1 MYEVEV
7 TSGRRVRVLGRMTG
21 YTCVVCGNTKVKD
34 SSVTFHRIPKEV
46 ERRARWLKVFDIREE
61 VIRRVPEFAV
71 VTFLM
76 EAAAKNQ
83 ALL

>member
-1 MYEVEV
+1 M
-7 TSGRRVRVLGRMTG
+7 LGRIAG
-21 YTCVVCGNTKVKD
+21 HTCVVCGNTKVKD

-46 ERRARWLKVFDIREE
+46 ERRARWLKVFDIRE
-61 VIRRVPEFAV
+61 VIKRRVPEFAV

-76 EAAAKNQ
+76 ETAAKNQ